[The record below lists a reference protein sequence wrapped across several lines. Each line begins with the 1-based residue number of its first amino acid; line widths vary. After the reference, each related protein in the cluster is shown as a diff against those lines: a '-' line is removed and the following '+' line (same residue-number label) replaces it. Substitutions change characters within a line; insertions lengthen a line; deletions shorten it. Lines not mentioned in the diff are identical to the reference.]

1 MDIKNIISKKR
12 EDKVISK
19 DEIDYFVREYTNGNI
34 PDYQAAALIMA
45 ICINGMTE
53 EEIKNLTI
61 AMAESGEK
69 IDLSEIGD
77 VVVDKHSTGGVGDK
91 ITIILMPI
99 IASLGIPVA
108 KMSGR
113 GLGFTGG
120 TVDKLESIPG
130 YRTEVPVDEFI
141 ENVKNVGIS
150 LIGQTA
156 NIAPAD
162 KKIYALRDAINCTKS
177 IPLIASSIMS
187 KKIALGANKLVLDIT
202 VGNGAFMK
210 TKQEAITLAKCMK
223 RIGEMSGIETVCVL
237 TNMEEPLGHNVGNT
251 LEIIE
256 AVEALKNNMPDD
268 VREVVYEIGAQ
279 MIKLAGRGND
289 LNANIVQIEEA
300 LQSGKAYQK
309 FLELISNQGGDISFM
324 QEMTKLGKAKY
335 VIPVLAEQDGVVEA
349 INAEMVGSISVYVG
363 AGRMKK
369 EDKIDKLAGIVL
381 VKKSGDT
388 VKVGEP
394 LAYVHTNDE
403 NKAKGAVE
411 NLKTAFNLTNKNVK
425 RKKAVLGVIK

>member
-19 DEIDYFVREYTNGNI
+19 DEIDYFVREYTNENI

-53 EEIKNLTI
+53 EEIKNLTM

-210 TKQEAITLAKCMK
+210 TKQEAVTLAKCMK

-237 TNMEEPLGHNVGNT
+237 TNMEEPLGYNVGNT
-251 LEIIE
+251 LEMIE
-256 AVEALKNNMPDD
+256 AVEALKNNMPED

-349 INAEMVGSISVYVG
+349 IDAEMVGSISVYVG

-403 NKAKGAVE
+403 SKAKGAVE
-411 NLKTAFNLTNKNVK
+411 NLKTAFKLTNKNVR

>member
-12 EDKVISK
+12 EDKIISK

-53 EEIKNLTI
+53 EEIKNLTM

-69 IDLSEIGD
+69 INLSEIGD

-99 IASLGIPVA
+99 IASMGIPVA

-130 YRTEVPVDEFI
+130 YKTEVPVEEFI

-177 IPLIASSIMS
+177 VPLIASSIMS

-210 TKQEAITLAKCMK
+210 TKQEAVTLAKCMK
-223 RIGEMSGIETVCVL
+223 RIGEISGIETVCVL
-237 TNMEEPLGHNVGNT
+237 TNMEEPLGYNVGNT

-289 LNANIVQIEEA
+289 LNANIVQIEET
-300 LQSGKAYQK
+300 LKSGKAYQK
-309 FLELISNQGGDISFM
+309 FLELVSNQGGDVSFI
-324 QEMTKLGKAKY
+324 QETSKLGKAKY
-335 VIPVLAEQDGVVEA
+335 VIPVLAEADGIVES
-349 INAEMVGSISVYVG
+349 IDAEMVGSISVYVG

-403 NKAKGAVE
+403 SKAKGAVE
-411 NLKTAFNLTNKNVK
+411 NLKTAFKFANKNVK
-425 RKKAVLGVIK
+425 RKKTVLGVIK

>member
-256 AVEALKNNMPDD
+256 AVEALKNNMQDD

-289 LNANIVQIEEA
+289 LNANIVQIEDA
-300 LQSGKAYQK
+300 LQSGRAYQK

-403 NKAKGAVE
+403 NKAKGAVK

>member
-19 DEIDYFVREYTNGNI
+19 DEIDYFVREYTNGSI

-53 EEIKNLTI
+53 EEIKNLTM

-210 TKQEAITLAKCMK
+210 TKQEAVTLAKCMK

-251 LEIIE
+251 LEIVE

-324 QEMTKLGKAKY
+324 QEITKLGKAKY

-349 INAEMVGSISVYVG
+349 IDAEMVGSISVYVG

-381 VKKSGDT
+381 TKKSGDI

-403 NKAKGAVE
+403 SKAKGAVE
-411 NLKTAFNLTNKNVK
+411 NLKTAFKLTNKNVK

>member
-237 TNMEEPLGHNVGNT
+237 TNMEEPLGHSVGNT

-289 LNANIVQIEEA
+289 LNANIVQIEDA
-300 LQSGKAYQK
+300 LQSGRAYQK

>member
-77 VVVDKHSTGGVGDK
+77 VVVDKHRTGGVGDK

-289 LNANIVQIEEA
+289 LNANIVQIEDA
-300 LQSGKAYQK
+300 LQSGRAYQK

>member
-300 LQSGKAYQK
+300 LQSGRAYQK

>member
-19 DEIDYFVREYTNGNI
+19 DEIDYFVREYTNENI

-210 TKQEAITLAKCMK
+210 TKQEAVTLAKCMK

-251 LEIIE
+251 LEIME

-335 VIPVLAEQDGVVEA
+335 VIPVLAEQDGVIEA
-349 INAEMVGSISVYVG
+349 IDAEMVGSISVYVG

-403 NKAKGAVE
+403 SKAKGAVE
-411 NLKTAFNLTNKNVK
+411 NLKTAFKLTNKNVK

>member
-1 MDIKNIISKKR
+1 MDIREVISKKR
-12 EDKVISK
+12 EDKELSK
-19 DEIDYFVREYTNGNI
+19 NEIDYFVREYTAGNI

-45 ICINGMTE
+45 ICIKGMTA
-53 EEIKNLTI
+53 EEIKSLTL
-61 AMAESGEK
+61 AMAESGE
-69 IDLSEIGD
+69 ILNLSQIGD

-99 IASLGIPVA
+99 IAALGIPVA

-130 YRTEVPVDEFI
+130 YKTNITIEEFI
-141 ENVKNVGIS
+141 ENVNNVGIS

-202 VGNGAFMK
+202 VGSGAFMK
-210 TKQEAITLAKCMK
+210 TKQEATNLAKCMK
-223 RIGEMSGIETVCVL
+223 KLGELAGIETVCVL
-237 TNMEEPLGHNVGNT
+237 TNMNEPVGYNIGNT
-251 LEIIE
+251 LEILE
-256 AVEALKNNMPDD
+256 AVECLKNNMPEDI
-268 VREVVYEIGAQ
+268 REIVYTLGAQ
-279 MIKLAGRGND
+279 MIKLAGRGDD
-289 LNANIVQIEEA
+289 LNQNILTIEET

-309 FLELISNQGGDISFM
+309 FLELVTNQGGDISYF
-324 QEMTKLGKAKY
+324 QDTQKLGKAKF
-335 VIPVLAEQDGVVEA
+335 VIPVLSSQEGIIENIDAE
-349 INAEMVGSISVYVG
+349 ICGSISVYVG

-369 EDKIDKLAGIVL
+369 EDKIDMLTGIVL
-381 VKKSGDT
+381 NKKSGDI

-403 NKAKGAVE
+403 TKAKGAVE
-411 NLKTAFNLTNKNVK
+411 NLKNAFKITNKKVK
-425 RKKAVLGVIK
+425 KQNIILGIIK

>member
-256 AVEALKNNMPDD
+256 AVEALKNNMQDD

-289 LNANIVQIEEA
+289 LNANIVQIEDA
-300 LQSGKAYQK
+300 LQSGRAYQK

-324 QEMTKLGKAKY
+324 QEMKKLGKAKY

>member
-19 DEIDYFVREYTNGNI
+19 DEIDYFVREYTNGSI

-53 EEIKNLTI
+53 EEIKNLTM

-210 TKQEAITLAKCMK
+210 TKQEAVTLAKCMK

-349 INAEMVGSISVYVG
+349 IDAEMVGSISVYVG

-381 VKKSGDT
+381 AKKSGDI

-403 NKAKGAVE
+403 SKAKGAVE
-411 NLKTAFNLTNKNVK
+411 NLKTASKLTNKNVK

>member
-61 AMAESGEK
+61 SMAESGEK

-156 NIAPAD
+156 HIAPAD

-177 IPLIASSIMS
+177 VPLIASSIMS

-210 TKQEAITLAKCMK
+210 TKQEAVTLAKCMK

-251 LEIIE
+251 LEIME

-279 MIKLAGRGND
+279 MMKLAGRGND

-324 QEMTKLGKAKY
+324 QEITKLGKAKY

-349 INAEMVGSISVYVG
+349 IDAEMVGSIFVYVG

-403 NKAKGAVE
+403 SKAKGAVE
-411 NLKTAFNLTNKNVK
+411 NLKTAFKLTNKNVR

>member
-53 EEIKNLTI
+53 EEIKNLTM

-237 TNMEEPLGHNVGNT
+237 TNMEEPLGHNVGNA

-289 LNANIVQIEEA
+289 LNANIVQIEDA
-300 LQSGKAYQK
+300 LQSGRAYQK